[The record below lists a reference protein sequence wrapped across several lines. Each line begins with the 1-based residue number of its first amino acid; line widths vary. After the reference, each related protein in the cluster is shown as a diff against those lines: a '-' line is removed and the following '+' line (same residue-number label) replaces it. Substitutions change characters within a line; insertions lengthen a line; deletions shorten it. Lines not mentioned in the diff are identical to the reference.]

1 MKSIDYAYFFSSR
14 RVCCFSARSNRVLL
28 WSRNA
33 FLIFGVIALSYVGYT
48 LLDSRI
54 YQTDQARQFDQVL
67 KDANLVR
74 VESLGSAV
82 REGSALGR
90 IEIGQ
95 IGLTVM
101 ILEGTSE
108 ETLERAVGHIQGTS
122 LPGQSGNV
130 AIAGHRDTYFRGLR
144 KIRLGDEI
152 TLTTLNGSYRY
163 RVDSTKVVA
172 PEQTEV
178 LDAVADDILTLVTCY
193 PFNFVGSAPRRFI
206 VRARRVPA

>member
-1 MKSIDYAYFFSSR
+1 M
-14 RVCCFSARSNRVLL
+14 
-28 WSRNA
+28 
-33 FLIFGVIALSYVGYT
+33 IFGVIALSYVGYT